1 MPFCSLF
8 FGIPLGLS
16 GLTTSRCGEMV
27 SAAPAL
33 KALGLRQS
41 LGADKAQRCGSTS
54 REAFLAYRWNILLG
68 SSCIC
73 FSHRCLYTQALWDV
87 PNQNVLFSSDTLKF
101 CTFFPLLSKGTEKFE
116 SVRKLLGAILKSGS
130 SKLGRSHNFACI
142 HIPNSWC
149 FVMLGMNVFRLKTL
163 LTISFEFGG

>member
-54 REAFLAYRWNILLG
+54 REAFLAYR
-68 SSCIC
+68 
-73 FSHRCLYTQALWDV
+73 
-87 PNQNVLFSSDTLKF
+87 
-101 CTFFPLLSKGTEKFE
+101 
-116 SVRKLLGAILKSGS
+116 
-130 SKLGRSHNFACI
+130 
-142 HIPNSWC
+142 
-149 FVMLGMNVFRLKTL
+149 
-163 LTISFEFGG
+163 